1 MYLKSLEIIGFK
13 SFAKKT
19 NIGFT
24 TPVTAIVG
32 PNGSGKSNVAEAFR
46 FVLGE
51 QSVKS
56 MRGKKGEDL
65 IWNGGKDIPRLNR
78 ASVKATFDNTTRLFS
93 KCDFDE
99 VTIERVINRDGNNE
113 YLLNNTEVRLKDIN
127 EILAEAHVGTTGHHI
142 ISQGE
147 ADSVLSC
154 SNMERREIIED
165 ALGLKI
171 YEWKKTES
179 EKKLQKTLDNMQQID
194 GLRKELSP
202 HIRFLKKQVE
212 KIEKSRED
220 RGTLLNLYREY
231 FAKEKSYLDFEK
243 NRLGELLSTPKK
255 DLSNIEREIENL
267 RNTLDLDNTQNK
279 DEDKLLEIGNKIAE
293 IRQKKDVLTR
303 ETGRLDGAIYSL
315 NKTIE
320 REKLKNSANEDK
332 IIYVRD
338 VETLVIQIE
347 SLHSINDVKVLF
359 NEVINNLKTF
369 ITRFKSKIDTSI
381 IDEYTKE
388 LENLKRDKSKIDDEL
403 SKIDMELSRSN
414 LEYEE
419 MRNVLMREKNKK
431 SEAEKNLIIAVT
443 KQNELRMHIQS
454 INQELMR
461 LENDED
467 VFKKAKD
474 EAHILLGRDAVSFED
489 MVYVKELRSIQHDRM
504 KQIERLK
511 YKIEESSFGNADEII
526 KEYKETSERDTHLER
541 EISDLIKAE
550 DELRNI
556 ISDLNKR
563 IDKEFRDG
571 IEKINSEFDRL
582 FRIMFGGGYAKLNV
596 VRMPEKKKKIVEDD
610 IEPQIFDVKEEEDDI
625 REGLEV
631 DVSLPTKK
639 VKGLMMLSGGERALT
654 SIALLFAI
662 SRVNPPPFIILDETD
677 AALDESNSRK
687 YGDMIESLSQQSEL
701 IIITHN
707 RETMSRAGALY
718 GVTMNADGASRLLSI
733 IFDEAVRVA
742 K

>member
-1 MYLKSLEIIGFK
+1 
-13 SFAKKT
+13 
-19 NIGFT
+19 
-24 TPVTAIVG
+24 
-32 PNGSGKSNVAEAFR
+32 
-46 FVLGE
+46 
-51 QSVKS
+51 
-56 MRGKKGEDL
+56 
-65 IWNGGKDIPRLNR
+65 
-78 ASVKATFDNTTRLFS
+78 
-93 KCDFDE
+93 
-99 VTIERVINRDGNNE
+99 
-113 YLLNNTEVRLKDIN
+113 
-127 EILAEAHVGTTGHHI
+127 
-142 ISQGE
+142 
-147 ADSVLSC
+147 
-154 SNMERREIIED
+154 
-165 ALGLKI
+165 
-171 YEWKKTES
+171 
-179 EKKLQKTLDNMQQID
+179 
-194 GLRKELSP
+194 
-202 HIRFLKKQVE
+202 
-212 KIEKSRED
+212 
-220 RGTLLNLYREY
+220 
-231 FAKEKSYLDFEK
+231 
-243 NRLGELLSTPKK
+243 
-255 DLSNIEREIENL
+255 
-267 RNTLDLDNTQNK
+267 
-279 DEDKLLEIGNKIAE
+279 
-293 IRQKKDVLTR
+293 
-303 ETGRLDGAIYSL
+303 
-315 NKTIE
+315 
-320 REKLKNSANEDK
+320 
-332 IIYVRD
+332 
-338 VETLVIQIE
+338 
-347 SLHSINDVKVLF
+347 
-359 NEVINNLKTF
+359 
-369 ITRFKSKIDTSI
+369 
-381 IDEYTKE
+381 
-388 LENLKRDKSKIDDEL
+388 
-403 SKIDMELSRSN
+403 
-414 LEYEE
+414 
-419 MRNVLMREKNKK
+419 
-431 SEAEKNLIIAVT
+431 
-443 KQNELRMHIQS
+443 
-454 INQELMR
+454 
-461 LENDED
+461 
-467 VFKKAKD
+467 
-474 EAHILLGRDAVSFED
+474 

-596 VRMPEKKKKIVEDD
+596 VRMPEKKKKILEDD
-610 IEPQIFDVKEEEDDI
+610 IEPQIFDSKEEEDDI

>member
-359 NEVINNLKTF
+359 NEVINNLKTSKQKNILSNQKIKNILGTINF
-369 ITRFKSKIDTSI
+369 NSKI
-381 IDEYTKE
+381 
-388 LENLKRDKSKIDDEL
+388 ENARMDDKKIDFRML
-403 SKIDMELSRSN
+403 KKK
-414 LEYEE
+414 
-419 MRNVLMREKNKK
+419 EK
-431 SEAEKNLIIAVT
+431 EI
-443 KQNELRMHIQS
+443 
-454 INQELMR
+454 
-461 LENDED
+461 
-467 VFKKAKD
+467 FK
-474 EAHILLGRDAVSFED
+474 
-489 MVYVKELRSIQHDRM
+489 
-504 KQIERLK
+504 
-511 YKIEESSFGNADEII
+511 KIEELAQKN
-526 KEYKETSERDTHLER
+526 KTS
-541 EISDLIKAE
+541 
-550 DELRNI
+550 
-556 ISDLNKR
+556 NK
-563 IDKEFRDG
+563 
-571 IEKINSEFDRL
+571 DRL
-582 FRIMFGGGYAKLNV
+582 KMSYVLHQRLSTKPSY
-596 VRMPEKKKKIVEDD
+596 EKTY
-610 IEPQIFDVKEEEDDI
+610 
-625 REGLEV
+625 R
-631 DVSLPTKK
+631 
-639 VKGLMMLSGGERALT
+639 KGLMDQVDPNFTYPE
-654 SIALLFAI
+654 I
-662 SRVNPPPFIILDETD
+662 
-677 AALDESNSRK
+677 
-687 YGDMIESLSQQSEL
+687 
-701 IIITHN
+701 
-707 RETMSRAGALY
+707 
-718 GVTMNADGASRLLSI
+718 
-733 IFDEAVRVA
+733 
-742 K
+742 